1 MSTVTIRDA
10 ELKDAGY
17 LLEIYS
23 YAGSF
28 VGRAAY
34 NHSCEMTIYLDHT
47 ARKCGMGYTKAGE
60 FHKCGYKFGRWYDM
74 IWMEKLIGGHPDGD
88 GNLNEGSSPD
98 RGGNMEQGRQHGTE
112 NTFQK
117 ETGGI
122 R

>member
-34 NHSCEMTIYLDHT
+34 NHSCEMTIYLDRT
-47 ARKCGMGYTKAGE
+47 ARKCGMGYTKVGE

-74 IWMEKLIGGHPDGD
+74 IWMEKMIGGHLDRDG
-88 GNLNEGSSPD
+88 S
-98 RGGNMEQGRQHGTE
+98 
-112 NTFQK
+112 
-117 ETGGI
+117 
-122 R
+122 

>member
-1 MSTVTIRDA
+1 
-10 ELKDAGY
+10 
-17 LLEIYS
+17 
-23 YAGSF
+23 
-28 VGRAAY
+28 
-34 NHSCEMTIYLDHT
+34 
-47 ARKCGMGYTKAGE
+47 
-60 FHKCGYKFGRWYDM
+60 M